1 MTLIDYYEF
10 HICIHVLSN
19 ISIITYIR
27 PLFSPCSEVTF
38 SIFLSFTSD
47 SELLATNMR
56 RSYLPATGGLIY
68 DDHWHIMDW
77 HLWCVFFFVARI
89 VWTNVRF
96 GYGLRKS
103 LLKKVAKVPQVDS
116 ERCVYHVLIC
126 PAKRRVLIA
135 IWSQSAHLVP
145 MLQGVLSWE
154 LFVRSTQ
161 WIHQVV
167 IYRNFFSPKDK

>member
-1 MTLIDYYEF
+1 MFRSHVF
-10 HICIHVLSN
+10 H
-19 ISIITYIR
+19 
-27 PLFSPCSEVTF
+27 FSLLHQRLRVVGNQHEA
-38 SIFLSFTSD
+38 I
-47 SELLATNMR
+47 LLA
-56 RSYLPATGGLIY
+56 SYWRTDLWWSLTYHGLTS
-68 DDHWHIMDW
+68 MV
-77 HLWCVFFFVARI
+77 CVFFVARI